1 MFNRRRSIL
10 LGSLGLLLAGSAGA
24 QEKSSPRALT
34 LGIMPYLNTRA
45 LLATYQPI
53 AKALEQDLKQPIQ
66 LLTAPDF
73 DTFVKRV
80 FNGDYDIAL
89 LAPHY
94 ARLAVKDYGYSLLLM
109 HKQPIRSVL
118 VTARNNPLN
127 SLADLRNQSISIVER
142 SALVAIGGSMA
153 LAEEGLKENVDYRF
167 VETVSHSSALHSA
180 ISGKTRAAI
189 VSASTLLLTAP
200 ELRDEAV
207 VFTEISRIP
216 GMFYLAHNRLPPA
229 RQAAIKN
236 ALLTFEKTGDG
247 VAFFE
252 KTQHGGFREPSKA
265 EIELLDRMLPETRRL
280 LSNILP

>member
-1 MFNRRRSIL
+1 MNNKRRSIL
-10 LGSLGLLLAGSAGA
+10 LGSLGLCLAGAAGA
-24 QEKSSPRALT
+24 QEKSPPRALT
-34 LGIMPYLNTRA
+34 LGIMPYLSTRS
-45 LLATYQPI
+45 LLATYQPV
-53 AKALEQDLKQPIQ
+53 ANALEQELKQPIQ

-80 FNGDYDIAL
+80 LNGDYDVAL

-94 ARLAVKDYGYSLLLM
+94 ARLAIKDYGYSQLLM
-109 HKQPIRSVL
+109 HKLPIRSVV

-127 SLADLRNQSISIVER
+127 SLDDLRNQSISIVER
-142 SALVAIGGSMA
+142 SALVAIGGA
-153 LAEEGLKENVDYRF
+153 LALADEGLKENVDYRF

-189 VSASTLLLTAP
+189 VSASTLLLASP
-200 ELRDEAV
+200 ELREEAV
-207 VFTEISRIP
+207 VFAEISQIP

-236 ALLTFEKTGDG
+236 ALLAFEKASDG
-247 VAFFE
+247 QAFFE
-252 KTQHGGFREPSKA
+252 KTRHGGFREPSKA

-280 LSNILP
+280 LGNILP